1 MSETDTAQDVRWTP
15 KMWGLLSVL
24 CFALLLDGLDVTLV
38 GVALPSIGAD
48 LDMSTSDLQWIVNG
62 YLLGY
67 GALLLLGGRTADLV
81 GRRTVFLVSLTVFA
95 LASLMGGLVDDGTLV
110 IISRFI
116 KGVAAAFTV
125 PTGLSIITTTFP
137 EGPQRNKAVAIY
149 TAFGAAGFSSGL
161 IIGGLM
167 TELHWRWTFL
177 FSVPVAAGALIA
189 GFFLIPKDRPSSTGR
204 YDFPG
209 ALTLTAGMLLLV
221 YAVVEAPSVGWTDPQ
236 TILAFV
242 GVVLL
247 LGGFAMVERKV
258 SSPLVPLAIFR
269 RGALMRANLSFIA
282 LLGSYFSFQFLITL
296 YLQETLDWTPL
307 ELALALLPIGLIVA
321 FGAPMA
327 GKLIG
332 RFSTATLIVFGLASE
347 ALGFLLLLRMDTEP
361 SYVTMILPTVVLV
374 GIGFAFVFPCAN
386 VQAVTGVE
394 PREQGLAA
402 GMIQASGQVG
412 AAVVLAVTTAII
424 ATEPTAGTAPSP
436 QEVLDQFQPGLV
448 FGAAV
453 ALAGTVLV
461 QIKRRTPR
469 NAATTSAGTE
479 AEQAKAESSVN

>member
-1 MSETDTAQDVRWTP
+1 
-15 KMWGLLSVL
+15 MWGLLAVL

-38 GVALPSIGAD
+38 GVALPSIGSD
-48 LDMSTSDLQWIVNG
+48 LGLTTAQLQWIVNG

-81 GRRTVFLVSLTVFA
+81 GRRKVFLISLTVFA

-110 IISRFI
+110 IVSRFI

-137 EGPQRNKAVAIY
+137 EGPQRNKAVALY

-167 TELHWRWTFL
+167 TELDWRWTFL

-189 GFFLIPKDRPSSTGR
+189 GLFLVPKDRPSATGR

-221 YAVVEAPSVGWTDPQ
+221 YAVVNAPTVGWTDPQ
-236 TILAFV
+236 TVLSFA
-242 GVVLL
+242 GVAVLL
-247 LGGFAMVERKV
+247 GAFAMVERKV
-258 SSPLVPLAIFR
+258 TNPLVPLAVFR

-296 YLQETLDWTPL
+296 YLQETLGWTPL

-347 ALGFLLLLRMDTEP
+347 AAGFLLLLRLDTDP
-361 SYVTMILPTVVLV
+361 SYVSTILPTVILV

-424 ATEPTAGTAPSP
+424 ATDRAAGTAPSP
-436 QEVLDQFQPGLV
+436 EEVLDQFRPGLI

-453 ALAGTVLV
+453 ALAGVVLV
-461 QIKRRTPR
+461 QIKRRKPQR
-469 NAATTSAGTE
+469 AATEPATKPATQPE
-479 AEQAKAESSVN
+479 PAKTRTGPH